1 MKNIRKYIAI
11 FIALSIAGVAA
22 FFSVSGIAKLFAGSS
37 LAVMIMAA
45 VLEIGKIIT
54 ASLLER
60 HWNELKT
67 SLKIYLSIGV
77 LVLMTITSVGIYGFL
92 SSAYQ
97 ETAYKVENIN
107 KQVSVLDI
115 KRLNFE
121 GQINRISLDLEN
133 IDKQIG
139 ETEKQISNAN
149 SGLSN
154 NFIQTKD
161 KSGNIITTTSSA
173 NRKVFQ
179 ENLKTYENKR
189 KEIELR
195 RENLIAK
202 QGSLNDSISMID
214 MKKLEIETNSD
225 LAGEVSSLKY
235 ISDLTGKPMN
245 KIVNWF
251 ILMLIFVFDPLA
263 ITLLIAAQ
271 SIGSKKENEK
281 KEEVFKKTD
290 NQRQNR
296 EQNVSDEEDVKNEES
311 SKVEKNISQDT
322 KENNLGDFEKYYQ
335 EQLDNITKYKTKF
348 IDLIDV
354 LYEDGKV
361 KKGENLLNYLEFK
374 SKVDALFINKFSGDD
389 IKRFLTI
396 CNYLKITSLNDGERK
411 ALMDFEDAKNTLENY
426 LEK

>member
-11 FIALSIAGVAA
+11 FIALSIAAVAA

-37 LAVMIMAA
+37 LAVMIMAGT
-45 VLEIGKIIT
+45 LEVGKIIT
-54 ASLLER
+54 ASLLEK

-77 LVLMTITSVGIYGFL
+77 LVLMSITSVGIYGFL

-107 KQVSVLDI
+107 KNVQVLEI
-115 KRLNFE
+115 KRDLFENQLND
-121 GQINRISLDLEN
+121 IRLERKTTADN
-133 IDKQIG
+133 I
-139 ETEKQISNAN
+139 TELTK
-149 SGLSN
+149 GLSN
-154 NFIQTKD
+154 NNQTYKD
-161 KSGNIITTTSSA
+161 KSGVVLTRTSSA

-179 ENLKTYENKR
+179 EQLTAAQKKRDELSLKEN
-189 KEIELR
+189 I
-195 RENLIAK
+195 
-202 QGSLNDSISMID
+202 LNDSISSID
-214 MKKLEIETNSD
+214 MKKLDLETNSD

-235 ISDLTGKPMN
+235 LSDLTGQPMN

-271 SIGSKKENEK
+271 SIGSNKEKQESAPKNDLNIEK
-281 KEEVFKKTD
+281 KHLENKA
-290 NQRQNR
+290 
-296 EQNVSDEEDVKNEES
+296 EES
-311 SKVEKNISQDT
+311 VVEQTEIDKNDLET
-322 KENNLGDFEKYYQ
+322 NKEGSHEDFEKYYQ
-335 EQLDNITKYKTKF
+335 EQLHNITKYKSKF
-348 IDLIDV
+348 IDLLDV

-361 KKGENLLNYLEFK
+361 EEGQDLLNYVEFK
-374 SKVDALFINKFSGDD
+374 NKVDELFINKFSGDD

-396 CNYLKITSLNDGERK
+396 CNYLKITSLNQNKRV
-411 ALMDFEDAKNTLENY
+411 ALMNFQDAKKVLENY

>member
-11 FIALSIAGVAA
+11 FIALSIAAVAA

-37 LAVMIMAA
+37 LAVMIMAGT
-45 VLEIGKIIT
+45 LEVGKIIT
-54 ASLLER
+54 ASLLEK

-77 LVLMTITSVGIYGFL
+77 LVLMSITSVGIYGFL

-107 KQVSVLDI
+107 KNVQVLEI
-115 KRLNFE
+115 KRGLFENQLND
-121 GQINRISLDLEN
+121 IRLEKKTITDN
-133 IDKQIG
+133 IAELTK
-139 ETEKQISNAN
+139 
-149 SGLSN
+149 GLSN
-154 NFIQTKD
+154 NNQTYKD
-161 KSGNIITTTSSA
+161 KSGVVLTRTSSA

-179 ENLKTYENKR
+179 EQLAAAQKKRDELSLKEN
-189 KEIELR
+189 I
-195 RENLIAK
+195 
-202 QGSLNDSISMID
+202 LNDSISSID
-214 MKKLEIETNSD
+214 MKKLDLETNSD

-235 ISDLTGKPMN
+235 LSDLTGQPMN

-271 SIGSKKENEK
+271 SIGSNKEKQESAPKNDLNSEK
-281 KEEVFKKTD
+281 KHLENKA
-290 NQRQNR
+290 
-296 EQNVSDEEDVKNEES
+296 EES
-311 SKVEKNISQDT
+311 VTEQTEIDKNDLET
-322 KENNLGDFEKYYQ
+322 NKEGSHEDFEKYYQ
-335 EQLDNITKYKTKF
+335 EQLHNITKYKSKF
-348 IDLIDV
+348 IDLLDV

-361 KKGENLLNYLEFK
+361 EEGQDLLNYVEFK
-374 SKVDALFINKFSGDD
+374 NKVDELFINKFSGDD

-396 CNYLKITSLNDGERK
+396 CNYLKITSLNQNKRV
-411 ALMDFEDAKNTLENY
+411 ALMNFQDAKKVLENY

>member
-11 FIALSIAGVAA
+11 FTALSIAGVAA

-37 LAVMIMAA
+37 MAVMIMAA
-45 VLEIGKIIT
+45 VLEVGKIIT

-115 KRLNFE
+115 KRVNFE

-161 KSGNIITTTSSA
+161 KNGNIITTTSSA

-195 RENLIAK
+195 RENLILK
-202 QGSLNDSISMID
+202 QSSLNDSISMID
-214 MKKLEIETNSD
+214 MKKLEVETNSD

-235 ISDLTGKPMN
+235 LSDLTGQPMN

-271 SIGSKKENEK
+271 SISSKKENEK
-281 KEEVFKKTD
+281 KEETFKESN
-290 NQRQNR
+290 NQRQNQ
-296 EQNVSDEEDVKNEES
+296 EQNVSDEEDLGNEES
-311 SKVEKNISQDT
+311 SKTEKNISQDT
-322 KENNLGDFEKYYQ
+322 KENNLEDFEKYYQ
-335 EQLDNITKYKTKF
+335 EQLDNITKYKSKF

-374 SKVDALFINKFSGDD
+374 SKVDALFVNKFSGDD

-411 ALMDFEDAKNTLENY
+411 ALMDFEDAKKTLENY

>member
-11 FIALSIAGVAA
+11 FIALSIAAVAA

-37 LAVMIMAA
+37 LAVMIMAGT
-45 VLEIGKIIT
+45 LEVGKIIT

-77 LVLMTITSVGIYGFL
+77 LVLMSITSVGIYGYL

-107 KQVSVLDI
+107 KNVQVLEI
-115 KRLNFE
+115 KRESFKEQLD
-121 GQINRISLDLEN
+121 RISLDLKN
-133 IDKQIG
+133 IDKQIS
-139 ETEKQISNAN
+139 EKEKQISSAN

-161 KSGNIITTTSSA
+161 KDGNIITTSSSA

-179 ENLKTYENKR
+179 ENLKMYNLD
-189 KEIELR
+189 KEKIESR
-195 RENLIAK
+195 RELLLLK
-202 QGSLNDSISMID
+202 QNSLNDSISSID
-214 MKKLEIETNSD
+214 MKKLDLETNSD

-235 ISDLTGKPMN
+235 LSDLTGQSMN

-271 SIGSKKENEK
+271 SIGTNRE
-281 KEEVFKKTD
+281 KEE
-290 NQRQNR
+290 
-296 EQNVSDEEDVKNEES
+296 SAPKNDLNSEKEPLENKAEES
-311 SKVEKNISQDT
+311 FVEQTEIDKNDLET
-322 KENNLGDFEKYYQ
+322 NKEGSHEDFEKYYQ
-335 EQLDNITKYKTKF
+335 EQLHNITKYKSKF
-348 IDLIDV
+348 IDLLDV

-361 KKGENLLNYLEFK
+361 EEGQDLLNYVEFK
-374 SKVDALFINKFSGDD
+374 NKVDELFINKFSGDD

-396 CNYLKITSLNDGERK
+396 CNYLKITSLNQNKRV
-411 ALMDFEDAKNTLENY
+411 ALMNFHDAKKVLENY